1 MSNLM
6 KASEQWRNRPVDE
19 RFQTLEELKTSVLNR
34 RKISIEAS
42 VNLKEVNVI
51 AKNDDIKLNY
61 CNTDFGLT
69 NWSFQQLCSIA
80 DAPAGYIQKL
90 SPELAVSNLRYG
102 IAKTD
107 TINKLLISANGD
119 KSIRALTSTG
129 YSRIWDIDVV
139 NAVEHLCELNPSW
152 HNPPAY
158 KVGSFGDKN
167 GMENAGL
174 YASDRDIFMFMV
186 DEEHKIEVNGDFM
199 SRGFF
204 VWNSEV
210 GKATFGITTFLYR
223 YVCGNHIVWDAK
235 QVQSSRVV
243 HKGDAPYKAFKEVVP
258 TLKHYIESS
267 AVFETQ
273 TIKKAIEYRIADNEQ
288 DTITWLRNKDFQL
301 SESRQAIEIAKKEEG
316 SYNSLWNIVQ
326 GLTASARNRIHVDA
340 RLDLEKRAGK
350 LLNLVS

>member
-6 KASEQWRNRPVDE
+6 TASEQWRSRPVDE
-19 RFQTLEELKTSVLNR
+19 RFQTLEELKISVLNR
-34 RKISIEAS
+34 RNISIEAS
-42 VNLKEVNVI
+42 VNLKEVNIV
-51 AKNDDIKLNY
+51 ARDNDIKLNH
-61 CNTDFGLT
+61 CDTDFALT
-69 NWSFQQLCSIA
+69 NWSFNQLCVSA

-90 SPELAVSNLRYG
+90 SPELAVNNLNYG
-102 IAKTD
+102 ISKTD
-107 TINKLLISANGD
+107 TINKLLISANSD
-119 KSIRALTSTG
+119 KTIRALTSTG

-158 KVGSFGDKN
+158 KTGSFGDKDS
-167 GMENAGL
+167 MENAGL

-186 DEEHKIEVNGDFM
+186 DEEHKIEVNGDFL

-235 QVQSSRVV
+235 CIQTSRVV
-243 HKGDAPYKAFKEVVP
+243 HKGNAPYKAFKEVVP
-258 TLKHYIESS
+258 TLKQYIESS

-273 TIKKAIEYRIADNEQ
+273 TIKKAIDYRIADNEQ

-301 SESRQAIEIAKKEEG
+301 SESRQAIETAKKEEG

-326 GLTASARNRIHVDA
+326 GLTATARNRVHIDS

-350 LLNLVS
+350 LLNIVS